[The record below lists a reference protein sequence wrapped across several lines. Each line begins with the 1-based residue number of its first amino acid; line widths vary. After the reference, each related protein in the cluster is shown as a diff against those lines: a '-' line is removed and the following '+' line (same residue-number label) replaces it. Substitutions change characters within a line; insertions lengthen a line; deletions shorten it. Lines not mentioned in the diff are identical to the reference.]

1 MTTTAIG
8 VGKTIGDAGR
18 LRNRAQTANAVSIIP
33 IVSTIPIKTRN
44 YTADATVQGYIARYY
59 RVLLHNTNPTCVK
72 SLSVCSSRDQGPSV

>member
-33 IVSTIPIKTRN
+33 IKTRN
-44 YTADATVQGYIARYY
+44 YTAHVTVQGYIARYY
-59 RVLLHNTNPTCVK
+59 RVLFHNTNPTCVK